1 MNSSSFSGSQYGRG
15 GQPQGGFFASQSGHD
30 DQMDSSQGK
39 GSQRSAVDPRTLL
52 PVTLRQLITAETSA
66 TEDAFRIDGKE
77 TGQVTA
83 IGVAIEVSA
92 QATFLSF
99 TLDDGTGRL
108 SCRMFY
114 DETTKADVYEGSYI
128 RIFGKLRSHAGQ
140 RSLIVIK
147 ISPVED
153 HNEIT
158 FHILEAIQVHC
169 YNQNLLTH
177 GFIPSKQAQHNSASM
192 NGAGLSHTSSATAY
206 GTGKPSLTPI
216 QDRIL
221 DFIRSYP
228 NPSGPSIDDIMR
240 ACKQDRGTVCKLI
253 EELCAEAFLY
263 TTIDEEHYQI
273 IN

>member
-169 YNQNLLTH
+169 YNQNLLVSKLSNRKANNQDLINHAIERIYEVT
-177 GFIPSKQAQHNSASM
+177 FSFEFRCLPIPRRMHIIQKM
-192 NGAGLSHTSSATAY
+192 
-206 GTGKPSLTPI
+206 PSFNRNHCLT
-216 QDRIL
+216 
-221 DFIRSYP
+221 
-228 NPSGPSIDDIMR
+228 M
-240 ACKQDRGTVCKLI
+240 I
-253 EELCAEAFLY
+253 EERIFYLCLIDS
-263 TTIDEEHYQI
+263 TTLMQ
-273 IN
+273 NASNLLL